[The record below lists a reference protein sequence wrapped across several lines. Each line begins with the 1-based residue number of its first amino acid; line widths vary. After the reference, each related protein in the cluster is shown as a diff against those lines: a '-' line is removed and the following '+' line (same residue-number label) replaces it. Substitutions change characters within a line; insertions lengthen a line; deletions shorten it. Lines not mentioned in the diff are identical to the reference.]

1 MSRGTKQ
8 LSLSWRRYALTCDNY
23 LTRINDMRGANKK
36 MNCRY
41 DRRYEIRSAE
51 DIAHVTLASVPTK

>member
-1 MSRGTKQ
+1 
-8 LSLSWRRYALTCDNY
+8 
-23 LTRINDMRGANKK
+23 MRDANKK